1 MIVGT
6 YIGPKRLEVNMVES
20 EHVQTTEGEHNA
32 AKPGQT
38 PRVVPSMTTP
48 GEEIANIEE
57 AARCVSLDSFE

>member
-38 PRVVPSMTTP
+38 PRVVPSMTSP
-48 GEEIANIEE
+48 GEEIANIE
-57 AARCVSLDSFE
+57 